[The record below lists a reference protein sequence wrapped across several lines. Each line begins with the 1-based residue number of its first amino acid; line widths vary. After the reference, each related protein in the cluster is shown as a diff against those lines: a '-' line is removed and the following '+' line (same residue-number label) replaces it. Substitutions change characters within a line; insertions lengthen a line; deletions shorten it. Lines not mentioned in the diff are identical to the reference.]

1 MEGIRVVDRSQAER
15 VDRNERKQR
24 RKEKKKERHGK
35 KVSLRSGVAC
45 EQTRAGWCRAWW
57 EA

>member
-1 MEGIRVVDRSQAER
+1 MVDRSQAER